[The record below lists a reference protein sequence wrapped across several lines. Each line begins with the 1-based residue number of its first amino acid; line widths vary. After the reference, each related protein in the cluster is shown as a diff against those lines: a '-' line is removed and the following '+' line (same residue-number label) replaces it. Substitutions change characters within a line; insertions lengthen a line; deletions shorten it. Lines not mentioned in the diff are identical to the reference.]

1 MCTLLAI
8 CAWNV
13 KRMYFGS
20 DEDEIKNHKFVNH
33 ILCVYYIILAGVIFT
48 SMNGNEKLLFYFGF
62 LRGALSKA
70 FFMLFCAALCFPM
83 TESDTKFDWLNT
95 FAGMGL
101 VVVAVLQILLVCRKD
116 DKDNH

>member
-1 MCTLLAI
+1 
-8 CAWNV
+8 
-13 KRMYFGS
+13 MYFGS
-20 DEDEIKNHKFVNH
+20 ADDKIKDHKFVNH
-33 ILCVYYIILAGVIFT
+33 ILCVYYVILAGVIFA

-83 TESDTKFDWLNT
+83 SESDDSAQGKYDVINT
-95 FAGMGL
+95 LAGMLL
-101 VVVAVLQILLVCRKD
+101 VVVAVLQILKVCSKE